1 MHQMKY
7 SSIAFDVP
15 IREELIA
22 AELESNRVPLPKM
35 TPEEHIRD
43 ALAHPIGTGTLDT
56 VVEAGETVCV
66 VIPDTTRKWQSPAI
80 YVPILVE
87 ELNACGVRD
96 EDILIVSA
104 TGTHRRQT
112 REEWAGLVGEEIL
125 GRVRCEDHVC
135 TDDAN
140 LKFMGVTSRGTPVWL
155 NAHAMACDKL
165 ILTGGAVY
173 HFLAGYGGGRKYVLP
188 GIAGRETI
196 MKNHNLALN
205 EGFGSGSNPM
215 VRSANLTG
223 SNPFH
228 ADMAEAAELAKP
240 CFLLNVVAD
249 GDFNII
255 RAFAGDYIE
264 AHAAACKLVDDIDG
278 VYVEERT
285 PLVIASAG
293 GYPKDINLY
302 QTSKTLSNARAVV
315 ADGGTMI
322 LLSECRE
329 SFGDADCARQICGF
343 DNMLDRERDL
353 RENFS
358 IGAYVGFLFCESAE
372 RYRFIMVTDIPKE
385 KFANTK
391 IHAVKT
397 LGEALA
403 LAKELNGGS
412 LELRTTLLPH
422 GANTLPKF
430 RDGQ

>member
-1 MHQMKY
+1 
-7 SSIAFDVP
+7 
-15 IREELIA
+15 
-22 AELESNRVPLPKM
+22 
-35 TPEEHIRD
+35 
-43 ALAHPIGTGTLDT
+43 
-56 VVEAGETVCV
+56 
-66 VIPDTTRKWQSPAI
+66 
-80 YVPILVE
+80 
-87 ELNACGVRD
+87 
-96 EDILIVSA
+96 
-104 TGTHRRQT
+104 
-112 REEWAGLVGEEIL
+112 
-125 GRVRCEDHVC
+125 
-135 TDDAN
+135 
-140 LKFMGVTSRGTPVWL
+140 
-155 NAHAMACDKL
+155 
-165 ILTGGAVY
+165 
-173 HFLAGYGGGRKYVLP
+173 
-188 GIAGRETI
+188 
-196 MKNHNLALN
+196 
-205 EGFGSGSNPM
+205 M

-358 IGAYVGFLFCESAE
+358 IGAYVGFLLLRE
-372 RYRFIMVTDIPKE
+372 RGAVPVHHGDRHPEGEVRQYEDPRGQNARGGARAREGAQRRARWNCARPCCPTAQTPCRNSGTGNRIFMPFFYKNGSRQVTNRGRGCYNRGNQTGRGVSYEKIYHPLKGDQRRQGVCQHRIPDSRRTWTSSFSGRYTIDAKSIMGIFSIDLAKPIEVIVHGDNE
-385 KFANTK
+385 ARY
-391 IHAVKT
+391 A
-397 LGEALA
+397 EALKA
-403 LAKELNGGS
+403 YII
-412 LELRTTLLPH
+412 
-422 GANTLPKF
+422 
-430 RDGQ
+430 

>member
-43 ALAHPIGTGTLDT
+43 ALAHPIGTGTLDA
-56 VVEAGETVCV
+56 VVKAGETVCV

-205 EGFGSGSNPM
+205 EGFGNGSNPM

-255 RAFAGDYIE
+255 RAFAGDYVE

-285 PLVIASAG
+285 PLVIASSG

-322 LLSECRE
+322 LLSECPRIVRRR
-329 SFGDADCARQICGF
+329 GLRAPDLRIRQHARPGARPAGELF
-343 DNMLDRERDL
+343 DRRVCRVPLLRER
-353 RENFS
+353 
-358 IGAYVGFLFCESAE
+358 GAVPVHHGDGHPEGEVRQNEDPRGQNA
-372 RYRFIMVTDIPKE
+372 R
-385 KFANTK
+385 
-391 IHAVKT
+391 
-397 LGEALA
+397 EALA

>member
-1 MHQMKY
+1 
-7 SSIAFDVP
+7 
-15 IREELIA
+15 
-22 AELESNRVPLPKM
+22 
-35 TPEEHIRD
+35 
-43 ALAHPIGTGTLDT
+43 
-56 VVEAGETVCV
+56 
-66 VIPDTTRKWQSPAI
+66 
-80 YVPILVE
+80 
-87 ELNACGVRD
+87 
-96 EDILIVSA
+96 
-104 TGTHRRQT
+104 
-112 REEWAGLVGEEIL
+112 
-125 GRVRCEDHVC
+125 
-135 TDDAN
+135 
-140 LKFMGVTSRGTPVWL
+140 
-155 NAHAMACDKL
+155 
-165 ILTGGAVY
+165 
-173 HFLAGYGGGRKYVLP
+173 
-188 GIAGRETI
+188 
-196 MKNHNLALN
+196 
-205 EGFGSGSNPM
+205 
-215 VRSANLTG
+215 
-223 SNPFH
+223 
-228 ADMAEAAELAKP
+228 MAEAAELAKP

-397 LGEALA
+397 LGRRSRSRRSSTAARWNCARPCCPTAQTPCRNSGTGNRILCRFFTKTA
-403 LAKELNGGS
+403 PG
-412 LELRTTLLPH
+412 R
-422 GANTLPKF
+422 
-430 RDGQ
+430 

>member
-1 MHQMKY
+1 M
-7 SSIAFDVP
+7 
-15 IREELIA
+15 
-22 AELESNRVPLPKM
+22 
-35 TPEEHIRD
+35 
-43 ALAHPIGTGTLDT
+43 
-56 VVEAGETVCV
+56 
-66 VIPDTTRKWQSPAI
+66 
-80 YVPILVE
+80 
-87 ELNACGVRD
+87 
-96 EDILIVSA
+96 
-104 TGTHRRQT
+104 
-112 REEWAGLVGEEIL
+112 
-125 GRVRCEDHVC
+125 
-135 TDDAN
+135 
-140 LKFMGVTSRGTPVWL
+140 WL

-397 LGEALA
+397 LGRRSRSRRSSTAARWNCARPCCPTAQTPCRNSGTGNRILCRFFTKTA
-403 LAKELNGGS
+403 PG
-412 LELRTTLLPH
+412 R
-422 GANTLPKF
+422 
-430 RDGQ
+430 

>member
-1 MHQMKY
+1 MP
-7 SSIAFDVP
+7 VP
-15 IREELIA
+15 F
-22 AELESNRVPLPKM
+22 
-35 TPEEHIRD
+35 T
-43 ALAHPIGTGTLDT
+43 
-56 VVEAGETVCV
+56 
-66 VIPDTTRKWQSPAI
+66 
-80 YVPILVE
+80 
-87 ELNACGVRD
+87 
-96 EDILIVSA
+96 
-104 TGTHRRQT
+104 
-112 REEWAGLVGEEIL
+112 
-125 GRVRCEDHVC
+125 
-135 TDDAN
+135 
-140 LKFMGVTSRGTPVWL
+140 
-155 NAHAMACDKL
+155 
-165 ILTGGAVY
+165 
-173 HFLAGYGGGRKYVLP
+173 
-188 GIAGRETI
+188 
-196 MKNHNLALN
+196 
-205 EGFGSGSNPM
+205 
-215 VRSANLTG
+215 
-223 SNPFH
+223 
-228 ADMAEAAELAKP
+228 DMAEAAELAKP